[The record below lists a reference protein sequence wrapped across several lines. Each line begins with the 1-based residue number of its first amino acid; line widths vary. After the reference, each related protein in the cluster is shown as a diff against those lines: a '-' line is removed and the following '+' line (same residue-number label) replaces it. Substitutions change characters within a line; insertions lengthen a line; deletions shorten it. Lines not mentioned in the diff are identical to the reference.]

1 MQKHRDAAWR
11 SLTSPDEIRVSSALE
26 TSKRASTAGRGRS
39 ISLTQSD
46 RFTWPPK
53 SKGACM
59 GGPFCFEQEAQIEQI
74 EQIEQLFASPNPSEV
89 YPGYP

>member
-1 MQKHRDAAWR
+1 
-11 SLTSPDEIRVSSALE
+11 
-26 TSKRASTAGRGRS
+26 
-39 ISLTQSD
+39 
-46 RFTWPPK
+46 
-53 SKGACM
+53 M